1 MGDTIELTAS
11 DGHRLAAYRCKP
23 AGACKGGIVV
33 VQEIFGVNGHI
44 RDLCEGFAAQGYRAV
59 APALFDRVE
68 RGVELDYDQAG
79 IARGRELAGAIGWD
93 WPTRDIWSAAQAV
106 HAEGKAGVVG
116 YCWGGSWAWIAG
128 CRLDVAAVVCYYGR
142 HILDH
147 LDEQPRAP
155 VLMHFGLEDASIPL
169 ENVKRIYEAFPAI
182 PIYTYEGAGHGFNC
196 DRRKD
201 YREDAAQLALRRTLA
216 HFDQY
221 LPPC

>member
-11 DGHRLAAYRCKP
+11 DGHRLSAYRCEP

-68 RGVELDYDQAG
+68 RGVALDYDQAG
-79 IARGRELAGAIGWD
+79 IDRGRELAGAIGWD
-93 WPTRDIWSAAQAV
+93 WPTRDIWSAAQSV

-116 YCWGGSWAWIAG
+116 YCWGGSWTWIAG

-142 HILDH
+142 HIVDH

-155 VLMHFGLEDASIPL
+155 VLMHFGLEDASIPMA
-169 ENVKRIYEAFPAI
+169 NVKRIYEAFPAI
-182 PIYTYEGAGHGFNC
+182 PIYTYEEAGHGFNC

-201 YREDAAQLALRRTLA
+201 YREDAARLALRRTLA